1 MPIAVFAGKRYT
13 MDIMHLKGIKFGFP
27 IARRIG
33 LLKHHE
39 TYRIAWNRH
48 AGVEIHYVLKGKIV
62 WELGRSEQPI
72 VVPGGSFGI
81 IPAKARHRA
90 LDGMG
95 APAIRIGAIFE
106 TPRSCYAE
114 AMFPHGD
121 VKRIL
126 GRFRANGGMV
136 RRFPA
141 RLSAA
146 VHSLAAEL
154 AQGLSLDLSPDGQM
168 RLRMMAANL
177 VYETYAALG
186 EPEVLAEGHDV
197 IPQIRKW
204 IDEHCSEDISL
215 DTLVKLSGYGRSRFF
230 SLFLAETGMT
240 PNNYLVRARIE
251 RAKQRLSKQSPPDS
265 MLKLA
270 IDCGFGSASAFSST
284 FRKVVGICPREF
296 IAKF

>member
-1 MPIAVFAGKRYT
+1 MA
-13 MDIMHLKGIKFGFP
+13 IMHLKGIKFGFP

-48 AGVEIHYVLKGKIV
+48 PGVEIHYVLKGKIV

-114 AMFPHGD
+114 STFTHGD

-126 GRFRANGGMV
+126 GRFRASGGCV
-136 RRFPA
+136 RRFST
-141 RLSAA
+141 RLSTA

-154 AQGLSLDLSPDGQM
+154 ERGLSLDLAPDGQL
-168 RLRMMAANL
+168 RLRMLAANL

-186 EPEVLAEGHDV
+186 EPEILAEGHDV

-204 IDEHCSEDISL
+204 IDEHSAEDVSL

-251 RAKQRLSKQSPPDS
+251 RAKQRLTRQSPPDS

-284 FRKVVGICPREF
+284 FRKIVGMSPRAF
-296 IAKF
+296 LAQGR